1 MKSKAA
7 ILREIGGRW
16 EIADVEVAAPQPRE
30 VTVQIMACGLCHSE
44 DHNVTG
50 DFAMPLPTVGGH
62 EGAGVVVEAG
72 PEVTA
77 AKVGDRVVLSPM
89 VACGHCRW
97 CGEGRSYLC
106 DLNAYQM
113 VGTRPDGTHR
123 FSLDGKGISAVGQVG
138 AFSEYLTIS
147 EDQVIKLDDDIPFE
161 IAAVVG
167 CGVPTGVGAAINAAG
182 VQPGDVA
189 VVIGVGGVGMNAVQ
203 GARIAGASQIIAVD
217 PLEFRRNSALEFG
230 ATHTAPSLAEAIEL
244 IRDLTAGVMAD
255 RVMVTVGVLHG
266 ELFEEINQ
274 VTAKGGTV
282 SVTSVAPITEN
293 TVRLPL
299 TEFFLSNKSI
309 VGSVFGQVNFRSD
322 FPKLFHQYRSGHLKL
337 RELITSEYKLEEV
350 NEGFADMH
358 SGKNI
363 KGVIRF

>member
-1 MKSKAA
+1 MKSRAA

-16 EIADVEVAAPQPRE
+16 EIAEVEVAPPQPRE

-62 EGAGVVVEAG
+62 EGAGVVIDAG
-72 PEVTA
+72 SEVTA
-77 AKVGDRVVLSPM
+77 TEVGNRVVLSPM
-89 VACGHCRW
+89 TACGRCRW

-113 VGTRPDGTHR
+113 VGTRPDGSYR
-123 FSLDGKGISAVGQVG
+123 FSLDGQGITAVGQVG
-138 AFSEYLTIS
+138 AFSEYVTIS
-147 EDQVIKLDDDIPFE
+147 EDQVINLDDDIPFE

-167 CGVPTGVGAAINAAG
+167 CGVPTGVGAATNSAR

-189 VVIGVGGVGMNAVQ
+189 VVVGVGGVGMNAVQ
-203 GARIAGASQIIAVD
+203 GARIAGAAKIIAVD
-217 PLEFRRNSALEFG
+217 PLEFRRRSALDFG
-230 ATHTAPSLAEAIEL
+230 ATHAVASVAEATDL
-244 IRDLTAGVMAD
+244 LRDLTAGVMAD
-255 RVMVTVGVLHG
+255 KVIVTVGVLRG
-266 ELFEEINQ
+266 ELFDEINR

-282 SVTSVAPITEN
+282 SVTSVSPISET
-293 TVRLPL
+293 TAHFPL

-309 VGSVFGQVNFRSD
+309 VGSVFGQVNARSD
-322 FPKLFHQYRSGHLKL
+322 FPKYFNQYRAGHLKL

-363 KGVIRF
+363 RGVIRF